1 MQVRRIDDLAD
12 PALGDYRGVRD
23 PQLLRESGVFL
34 AEGRTVLRLLLE
46 HHPAR
51 VRSIL
56 GSETTHAWLVEQGL
70 SIPAD
75 VTFHLAGDGVLRE
88 LTGYRFHQGCLA
100 AALRPDV
107 GDLATF
113 LERHPPGPAPW
124 VVLEDVS
131 NPDNVGAIM
140 RSARALRAGGVL
152 LSRGCASPLYRKA
165 LRAGLGAALVVPWWQ
180 GEETVSLL
188 AALHARGIP
197 TWALTPAPDAVALE
211 TARGDHVGPGPALLL
226 GSEGHGLRASTLEA
240 ATTRVVIPIDPRADS
255 LNVAATAAIALYRL
269 GGAV

>member
-1 MQVRRIDDLAD
+1 MRVRQIDDLAD

-23 PQLLRESGVFL
+23 PQLLREAGVFL

-46 HHPAR
+46 HHPSR

-56 GSETTHAWLVEQGL
+56 GSETTRAWLLEQDLAVPSG
-70 SIPAD
+70 

-107 GDLATF
+107 DSLSSFLDL
-113 LERHPPGPAPW
+113 HPPGGAPW
-124 VVLEDVS
+124 IVLEDVS

-152 LSRGCASPLYRKA
+152 LTKGCASPLYRKA

-180 GEETVSLL
+180 GEEALILL
-188 AALHARGIP
+188 AALREKGAP
-197 TWALTPAPDAVALE
+197 TWALTPAPTSVTLEVAAAALE
-211 TARGDHVGPGPALLL
+211 GPKPALML
-226 GSEGHGLRASTLEA
+226 GSEGHGLSA
-240 ATTRVVIPIDPRADS
+240 AAMQAADTCIVIPIDSQADS

-269 GGAV
+269 GAGV